1 MNKHYI
7 VFSKRLAKTL
17 NKMGYETIKTA
28 PNKERPQYLVY
39 MFTDT
44 PDLRRSIE

>member
-1 MNKHYI
+1 MKDYI

-17 NKMGYETIKTA
+17 NKMGFETIKTA
-28 PNKERPQYLVY
+28 PNKMRPEYQVY

-44 PDLRRSIE
+44 LELRRAID